1 MPKPIVNADKTVT
14 IVKPPVYSGS
24 KQTSNLVKTTKP
36 TSKLPA
42 ITKQTQQNKI
52 QQYTDTGTG
61 TTMAEKLAK
70 TVGSTTLDA
79 QQRADQAMA
88 QQANYQSPTVSQAK
102 QELQQETAVP
112 VVTKTTGTKKTTVSG
127 GATVAETVP
136 ATEAIT
142 QEPATQKVLENP
154 YQKQLE
160 NMQFD
165 YNPQT
170 DQDYLESASA
180 LENQVAQAMVGRGG
194 LFSSVAQ
201 SAYQSRLISL
211 QNDFRTQKYN
221 QFVQDRDFTLSLAK
235 QWSDEQATKWQQAQT
250 EKEFKFAQQK
260 EQFDQQ
266 MAIANY
272 NLQVQAQKFSQQ
284 QARAAAA
291 QKKADA
297 IAAQEAENSKT
308 QLAQRTMIIQGNAII
323 AKKER
328 EKYNSLL
335 SEWEQTGY
343 ASTEVSSY
351 FNVPYG
357 GNISKYAGR
366 IQGKNSYLSNIESTI
381 INDAYNLGLD
391 SDYLDMIISSI
402 STSYMD
408 PATYSQFPYSETIT
422 FNAQGEATGKTRT
435 TKHGE

>member
-1 MPKPIVNADKTVT
+1 
-14 IVKPPVYSGS
+14 
-24 KQTSNLVKTTKP
+24 
-36 TSKLPA
+36 
-42 ITKQTQQNKI
+42 
-52 QQYTDTGTG
+52 
-61 TTMAEKLAK
+61 
-70 TVGSTTLDA
+70 
-79 QQRADQAMA
+79 
-88 QQANYQSPTVSQAK
+88 
-102 QELQQETAVP
+102 
-112 VVTKTTGTKKTTVSG
+112 
-127 GATVAETVP
+127 
-136 ATEAIT
+136 
-142 QEPATQKVLENP
+142 
-154 YQKQLE
+154 
-160 NMQFD
+160 
-165 YNPQT
+165 
-170 DQDYLESASA
+170 
-180 LENQVAQAMVGRGG
+180 
-194 LFSSVAQ
+194 
-201 SAYQSRLISL
+201 L

-308 QLAQRTMIIQGNAII
+308 QLAQRTMIIQGNATI

-328 EKYNSLL
+328 AKYNTLL
-335 SEWEQTGY
+335 SEWQQTGY

-366 IQGKNSYLSNIESTI
+366 IQGKNSYLSSIESTI
-381 INDAYNLGLD
+381 IGDAYTVGLD
-391 SDYLDMIISSI
+391 SDYLDMINSSI
-402 STSYMD
+402 STNYIN
-408 PATYSQFPYSETIT
+408 PATYSATPYSETT
-422 FNAQGEATGKTRT
+422 TYNSQGVATGKTKT
-435 TKHGE
+435 TRYGE

>member
-36 TSKLPA
+36 TSNLPA
-42 ITKQTQQNKI
+42 ITKQTQKNKK

-61 TTMAEKLAK
+61 TTMAEKLVK

-112 VVTKTTGTKKTTVSG
+112 VVTKTTGAKKTTVSG
-127 GATVAETVP
+127 GTAVTKTVP
-136 ATEAIT
+136 TTEAIT
-142 QEPATQKVLENP
+142 QEPTTQKVLENP

-165 YNPQT
+165 YNPQS
-170 DQDYLESASA
+170 DHDYLESASA

-201 SAYQSRLISL
+201 SAYQARLISL

-235 QWSDEQATKWQQAQT
+235 EWSDEQATKWQQAQT
-250 EKEFKFAQQK
+250 EKEFAFAQQK

-266 MAIANY
+266 MAIASY

-291 QKKADA
+291 QKRADA
-297 IAAQEAENSKT
+297 IAAQEAENAKT
-308 QLAQRTMIIQGNAII
+308 QIAQRTMLIQGNAII
-323 AKKER
+323 SKKER
-328 EKYNSLL
+328 EKYNTLL
-335 SEWEQTGY
+335 SEWQQTGY

-366 IQGKNSYLSNIESTI
+366 IQGKNSYLSSIESTI
-381 INDAYNLGLD
+381 IGDAYTVGLD
-391 SDYLDMIISSI
+391 SDFLDMIYSSV
-402 STSYMD
+402 STNYIN
-408 PATYSQFPYSETIT
+408 PATYSPTPYSETT
-422 FNAQGEATGKTRT
+422 TYDSQGVPTGKTKT
-435 TKHGE
+435 TRYGE